1 MEDPGPRAVPA
12 LEEAAVTAM
21 AAWISYSTSPLIG
34 LQEGYWAAISSII
47 VMQWEFKLTEISG
60 HNRFIGTAIGALI
73 ALPCALYWHGRAWMF
88 ALAVALSVFIC
99 QRIKVTGAA
108 RLAGVTVAVIMLI
121 PRDEA
126 IWRIAFFRFLEV
138 SWGIAVAMVLAL
150 FAEWIRKRILA
161 N

>member
-1 MEDPGPRAVPA
+1 MDDLGPRVVPA
-12 LEEAAVTAM
+12 LQEAALTAA
-21 AAWISYSTSPLIG
+21 AAWISYSTSSLIG

-47 VMQWEFKLTEISG
+47 VTQSEFKLAEISG
-60 HNRFIGTAIGALI
+60 LARFVGTAIGALI
-73 ALPCALYWHGRAWMF
+73 ALPCALYWQSRTSIF

-121 PRDEA
+121 PRAEP
-126 IWRIAFFRFLEV
+126 IWRIALFRFLEV
-138 SWGIAVAMVLAL
+138 SWGIAVALAL
-150 FAEWIRKRILA
+150 AMFTEWIRKRILA